1 MCYIRAPHQK
11 EKTMKPLKRSNKIDN
26 ADLFTTAAGAH
37 YQKHIKTQSKQ
48 SLKFINEKID
58 WKKLLQPIERVLSQE
73 KAGRSSSGR
82 PPHDLLVIVKCF
94 LLQSIYNL
102 SDPRLEEEIADR
114 RSFQLFLG
122 LSSGD
127 SIPDETAICR
137 YRELFARFGLDKK
150 LFSSFNKQLEER
162 RMIVGKGTIVDA
174 TIKEAQATPNSKRD
188 SDAQFTVRRG
198 KTHYGYK
205 GHIGMDDQT
214 DVIHTAEFTTANVH
228 DSNMFDELLLGTE
241 KRVHA
246 DKGYANK
253 ERRITL
259 RKAGIVPK
267 IMHKGY
273 RNRPL
278 TKMQIA
284 QNKIFSQTRNAVEKP
299 FAFMTVVLN
308 YTRCKYY
315 DFKRNRFQF
324 SMAALVYNI
333 RRMITLTPKRVR

>member
-1 MCYIRAPHQK
+1 M
-11 EKTMKPLKRSNKIDN
+11 KTLKRTNKIDN
-26 ADLFTTAAGAH
+26 ADLFTTAAGEN

-48 SLKFINEKID
+48 SLKFINDKID
-58 WKKLLQPIERVLSQE
+58 WKKLLQPIERVLSRE

-82 PPHDLLVIVKCF
+82 PPHDLLIIVKCF

-122 LSSGD
+122 FSSGD

-137 YRELFARFGLDKK
+137 YREQFARLGLDQK

-174 TIKEAQATPNSKRD
+174 TIKEAQATPNSHRD
-188 SDAQFTVRRG
+188 SDARFTVRRG

-214 DVIHTAEFTTANVH
+214 DVIHTAEFTAANVH
-228 DSNMFDELLLGTE
+228 DSIKFDDLLIGTE

-253 ERRITL
+253 ERRIAL
-259 RKAGIVPK
+259 RKTGIVPK

-273 RNRPL
+273 RNHPL
-278 TKMQIA
+278 TKKQIA

-299 FAFMTVVLN
+299 FAFMKVVLN

-333 RRMITLTPKRVR
+333 RRMITLTPKKVR

>member
-1 MCYIRAPHQK
+1 MTKGQK
-11 EKTMKPLKRSNKIDN
+11 VKPVKRTNKIDN
-26 ADLFTTAAGAH
+26 ADLFTTAATEH

-48 SLKFINEKID
+48 SLNFINEKID

-73 KAGRSSSGR
+73 KSGLSSAGR
-82 PPHDLLVIVKCF
+82 PMHNLLVIVKCF

-122 LSSGD
+122 FASGD
-127 SIPDETAICR
+127 SIPDETTICR
-137 YRELFARFGLDKK
+137 YRELFARLGLDKK

-162 RMIVGKGTIVDA
+162 GLIVGKGTIVDA

-188 SDAQFTVRRG
+188 SDAKFTKRRG

-205 GHIGMDDQT
+205 GHIGMDEET
-214 DVIHTAEFTTANVH
+214 DVIHTVEFTTANVH
-228 DSNMFDELLLGTE
+228 DSDKFDDLLLGTE
-241 KRVHA
+241 KRVLA

-253 ERRITL
+253 ERRRQL
-259 RKAGIVPK
+259 RSRGILPK

-278 TKMQIA
+278 TKRQRE
-284 QNKIFSQTRNAVEKP
+284 QNKIFAKTRNAVERP
-299 FAFMTVVLN
+299 FAYMKMVLN
-308 YTRCKYY
+308 YTRCRYY
-315 DFKRNRFQF
+315 DFNRNRFQF

-333 RRMITLTPKRVR
+333 RRLMTLTPKGAQ

>member
-1 MCYIRAPHQK
+1 
-11 EKTMKPLKRSNKIDN
+11 MKPVKRTNKIDN
-26 ADLFTTAAGAH
+26 ADLFTTAASEH
-37 YQKHIKTQSKQ
+37 YRKHIKTQSKQ
-48 SLKFINEKID
+48 TLSFINEKID
-58 WKKLLQPIERVLSQE
+58 WKKLLDPIQRVLSKE
-73 KAGRSSSGR
+73 KSDRSSSGR
-82 PPHDLLVIVKCF
+82 PTHDLLVIVKCF

-114 RSFQLFLG
+114 RSFQLFLH
-122 LSSGD
+122 LASGD
-127 SIPDETAICR
+127 SIPDETTICR
-137 YRELFARFGLDKK
+137 YRELFARLGLDKE
-150 LFSSFNKQLEER
+150 LLSSFNKQLEAHG
-162 RMIVGKGTIVDA
+162 MIIGKGTIVDA
-174 TIKEAQATPNSKRD
+174 TIKKAQATPNSHRD
-188 SDAQFTVRRG
+188 CDAQFTVCRG

-214 DVIHTAEFTTANVH
+214 NVIHTAEFTAANVH
-228 DSNMFDELLLGTE
+228 DSNKFDDLLLGTE

-253 ERRITL
+253 ERRIAL
-259 RKAGIVPK
+259 RNAGIVPK

-278 TKMQIA
+278 TKKQIA
-284 QNKIFSQTRNAVEKP
+284 QNKIFSHTRNAVEKP
-299 FAFMTVVLN
+299 FAFMKVVLN

-333 RRMITLTPKRVR
+333 RRMITLTLKRA

>member
-1 MCYIRAPHQK
+1 MCYIQTTQPK
-11 EKTMKPLKRSNKIDN
+11 EEKMKHKKRSNKIDN

-48 SLKFINEKID
+48 SLNFINEKVD

-73 KAGRSSSGR
+73 KAGLSSSGR

-127 SIPDETAICR
+127 SIPDESAICR
-137 YRELFARFGLDKK
+137 YREQFARLGLDKK

-162 RMIVGKGTIVDA
+162 KMIVGKGTIVDA
-174 TIKEAQATPNSKRD
+174 TIKEAQATPNSHRD

-214 DVIHTAEFTTANVH
+214 DVIHTVEFTAANVH
-228 DSNMFDELLLGTE
+228 DSNMFDDLLLGTE
-241 KRVHA
+241 KRVSA

-253 ERRITL
+253 ERRVAL
-259 RKAGIVPK
+259 QKAGIVPK

-278 TKMQIA
+278 TKKKIA
-284 QNKIFSQTRNAVEKP
+284 QNKIFARTRNAVERP
-299 FAFMTVVLN
+299 FAFMKVVLH

-333 RRMITLTPKRVR
+333 RRMITLTPKRA